1 MDYPQLA
8 AQRRSHPAWRLL
20 AADHAPMIAS
30 FLHRSFIAP
39 NVRTFARQE
48 LITQLDDHL
57 FHLHEMA
64 GEHLYPKS
72 AAAYLDDWASDERGW
87 LRKYY
92 PEGEDQ
98 PHYDLTSPAESAI
111 EWLQGLGRRNFI
123 GTESR
128 LMTVFGLLKQIVDGT
143 ELNPRARIAE
153 LQKRKADIDAEIAQ
167 IRAGHVELM
176 EPGQVRERFL
186 QMAST
191 ARELLADFRALDQN
205 FRTLDRGVREQIATW
220 EGGKGELLQQVFG
233 WRDQLTDSDEGKSF
247 RAFWDLLMSPSR
259 QDELSKLLE
268 QVMALAPVRELA
280 PDSRLRRIH
289 YDWLEAGELTQRT
302 VARLS
307 EQLRRYLDDQAWL
320 ENRRIMELIRNVEQK
335 ALALRGQV
343 PDQGFAAMDEP
354 RPDIG
359 LPMERLLY
367 TPPFKAAIREVPI
380 DESATA
386 IASDALFEQVYVD
399 QARLASSI
407 RRALQTRPQVSLA
420 ALLAEAPIEQGLA
433 ELATYLKLATD
444 DAGAAIDDARS
455 EQVEWEDG
463 DGTRRRATLP
473 LVIFTA
479 AAAATAAEPTPDEA
493 ANTNDSA

>member
-1 MDYPQLA
+1 MDYQQLA

-30 FLHRSFIAP
+30 FLYRSFIAP
-39 NVRTFARQE
+39 NIRTFARQD
-48 LITQLDDHL
+48 LMTQLDDHL
-57 FHLHEMA
+57 FHLHETA
-64 GEHLYPKS
+64 GENLYPKP
-72 AAAYLDDWASDERGW
+72 AASYLDDWASDERGW

-98 PHYDLTSPAESAI
+98 AHYDLTPPAEAAI
-111 EWLQGLGRRNFI
+111 EWLQGLGRRSFI

-167 IRAGHVELM
+167 LREGRVDLM

-191 ARELLADFRALDQN
+191 ARELLSDFRALDQN

-233 WRDQLTDSDEGKSF
+233 WRDMLTESDEGKSF

-259 QDELSKLLE
+259 QDELSRLLE
-268 QVMALAPVRELA
+268 QVMALAPVRELG

-289 YDWLEAGELTQRT
+289 YDWLEAGEQTQRT

-335 ALALRGQV
+335 ALALRGQI
-343 PDQGFAAMDEP
+343 PDQGFSAIDEP
-354 RPDIG
+354 GPEFA

-367 TPPFKAAIREVPI
+367 TPPFKAAIREVAI
-380 DESATA
+380 DDSEAT

-399 QARLASSI
+399 QARLASHI
-407 RRALQTRPQVSLA
+407 RRALQTRRQVSLA
-420 ALLAEAPIEQGLA
+420 ALLEETPIEQGLA
-433 ELATYLKLATD
+433 ELATYLKLASD
-444 DAGAAIDDARS
+444 DAGAAIDDTHS
-455 EQVEWEDG
+455 EQVAWTDG
-463 DGTRRRATLP
+463 DGRPRRATVP
-473 LVIFTA
+473 LVIFTSA
-479 AAAATAAEPTPDEA
+479 GGASGEPTSMNHDA
-493 ANTNDSA
+493 

>member
-1 MDYPQLA
+1 MDYQQLV
-8 AQRRSHPAWRLL
+8 AQRRAHPAWRLL

-30 FLHRSFIAP
+30 FLYRSFIAP

-64 GEHLYPKS
+64 GENLYPKP
-72 AAAYLDDWASDERGW
+72 AASYLDDWASDDRGW

-98 PHYDLTSPAESAI
+98 PHYDLTSPAEGAI
-111 EWLQGLGRRNFI
+111 EWLQGIGRRSFI

-143 ELNPRARIAE
+143 EMNPRARIAE
-153 LQKRKADIDAEIAQ
+153 LQKRKADIDADIAQ
-167 IRAGHVELM
+167 IRSGHVELM
-176 EPGQVRERFL
+176 EASQVRERFL

-191 ARELLADFRALDQN
+191 ARELLSDFRALDQN

-220 EGGKGELLQQVFG
+220 DGGKGELLQQVFG
-233 WRDQLTDSDEGKSF
+233 WRDQLTESDEGKSF

-268 QVMALAPVRELA
+268 QVMALAQVRELA

-320 ENRRIMELIRNVEQK
+320 ENRRIMELIRKVEQK
-335 ALALRGQV
+335 ALALRGQI
-343 PDQGFAAMDEP
+343 PDQGFAAIDEP
-354 RPDIG
+354 G
-359 LPMERLLY
+359 LELKLPMERLLY
-367 TPPFKAAIREVPI
+367 TPPFKAAIREVAI
-380 DESATA
+380 DETEAT
-386 IASDALFEQVYVD
+386 IATDALFEQVYVD
-399 QARLASSI
+399 QTRLASTI
-407 RRALQTRPQVSLA
+407 RRALQTRRQVSLA
-420 ALLAEAPIEQGLA
+420 ALLDEAPIEQGLA

-444 DAGAAIDDARS
+444 DAAAAIDDERT
-455 EQVEWEDG
+455 EQIDWLDADG
-463 DGTRRRATLP
+463 RRRRATVP

-479 AAAATAAEPTPDEA
+479 ASATADQQQMDDNE
-493 ANTNDSA
+493 